1 MTPDDYTKL
10 QEISRLLNEAYDH
23 YFQYEGHCKSS
34 EGRIEVSYGNLW
46 DRQDNPDNLPIESI
60 YIYSYVFCRDGRY
73 KTWNSVDAALEEV
86 RGWHA
91 EEMAYDFNSP
101 EALENQRLMD
111 EMAAQFLEEM
121 MNSGRLTVVEVG
133 YDDDDDNEEGTHGV
147 PI

>member
-10 QEISRLLNEAYDH
+10 QEISRLLKEAYDH
-23 YFQYEGHCKSS
+23 YFEYEGHCKSA

-46 DRQDNPDNLPIESI
+46 DRQDNPNNLPIESI
-60 YIYSYVFCRDGRY
+60 YIYSYVFCRDGRS
-73 KTWNSVDAALEEV
+73 KTWTSIDAALEEV

-111 EMAAQFLEEM
+111 EMAGEFLDKM
-121 MNSGRLTVVEVG
+121 IDSGRLTVHYVDLSEN
-133 YDDDDDNEEGTHGV
+133 DDEERPNGIT
-147 PI
+147 I

>member
-1 MTPDDYTKL
+1 MTPDDYSKL

-60 YIYSYVFCRDGRY
+60 YIYSYVFCRDGRS
-73 KTWNSVDAALEEV
+73 KTWDSIDDALEEV

-111 EMAAQFLEEM
+111 EMAGEFLDEM
-121 MNSGRLTVVEVG
+121 MQSGRLTVHYVDLE
-133 YDDDDDNEEGTHGV
+133 DEGDEWHGL
-147 PI
+147 PL